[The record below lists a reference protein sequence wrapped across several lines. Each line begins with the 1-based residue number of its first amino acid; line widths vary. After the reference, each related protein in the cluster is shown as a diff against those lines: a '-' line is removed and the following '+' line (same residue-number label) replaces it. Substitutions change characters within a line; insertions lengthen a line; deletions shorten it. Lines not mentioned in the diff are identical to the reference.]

1 MFCINFC
8 PKFLLIDSGR
18 WLRDLWGRFR
28 IDLQMLGIGNA
39 VIANETTDSKL
50 KSSMTV
56 FASNLGIE
64 KVYNTRSSCFFKVI
78 EKKIDFGQK

>member
-1 MFCINFC
+1 
-8 PKFLLIDSGR
+8 
-18 WLRDLWGRFR
+18 
-28 IDLQMLGIGNA
+28 MLGIGNA